1 VWCALDVN
9 YWIIEVSRYFNYR
22 ILEPSL
28 LFMPNSRILVAYIN
42 SFSIDLH
49 QWPGFIFI
57 LYPMLMHVYFLGVP
71 LHFII
76 FISGTDFQSF

>member
-1 VWCALDVN
+1 MGDYLGVRYGLDVN
-9 YWIIEVSRYFNYR
+9 YWIIEVSYYFNYR

-28 LFMPNSRILVAYIN
+28 LFMPKSKSSSTPILAYIN

-57 LYPMLMHVYFLGVP
+57 LYPMFMHARVFP
-71 LHFII
+71 
-76 FISGTDFQSF
+76 